1 MTSRKLTTSSPNNI
15 IRIPT
20 LALISPSSK
29 RSQEH
34 TTFCL
39 SLTIARNMINIETS
53 DSRVINTKHTLHQTQ
68 EINGG
73 ITQQAH
79 NTKTTKRIVDKNIRG
94 MLTTGNLSMKE
105 LEKLQNKREEIE
117 KSSNKSTMSSLEIDS
132 DRNEAR
138 SIEASMISSLISTDN
153 ITSSREGMNQTS
165 KNRDHLHSEIRST
178 MRCRTLHS
186 RSSSTCSF

>member
-1 MTSRKLTTSSPNNI
+1 
-15 IRIPT
+15 
-20 LALISPSSK
+20 
-29 RSQEH
+29 
-34 TTFCL
+34 
-39 SLTIARNMINIETS
+39 MINIETS
-53 DSRVINTKHTLHQTQ
+53 DSRDSNTKHILQQTQ
-68 EINGG
+68 DSNGG
-73 ITQQAH
+73 ITQRGH
-79 NTKTTKRIVDKNIRG
+79 NSKTTRTIDDKNIRG

-165 KNRDHLHSEIRST
+165 KNLDHLHSEIHSM

-186 RSSSTCSF
+186 RSSSTCS